1 MDTRFSYLQTKAAM
15 GLKFIPEQMC
25 SSPVSASDLEWFNDD
40 LPSPQ
45 SSLPSCTLYGRL
57 GGKVYPTHLLP
68 SRALLHIVIPS
79 CTPPFTLF
87 CPFHVCSLSHHASV
101 KGVSVPKD
109 LLRQN

>member
-1 MDTRFSYLQTKAAM
+1 MYQIIINGSMMISLP
-15 GLKFIPEQMC
+15 L
-25 SSPVSASDLEWFNDD
+25 SP
-40 LPSPQ
+40 
-45 SSLPSCTLYGRL
+45 SLPSCTLYGRL

-68 SRALLHIVIPS
+68 FRALMHIVIPS

-87 CPFHVCSLSHHASV
+87 CPYHVCSLSHHASV